1 MANGCIST
9 SAEVSNRK
17 RENKETT
24 RANRDIVNRDQ

>member
-9 SAEVSNRK
+9 SAEVSNRE
-17 RENKETT
+17 RENTETT